1 MAETKISAM
10 GNLYSTS
17 QVVGDITDYILK
29 TQALSFGDVMDQ
41 MSGNQ
46 DTNVNVN
53 VNVDGGAISADPA
66 QAYDRYQY
74 RDNSVNEYQDTP
86 YEVSE
91 ETTDAVRSFAEE
103 TISTIKDTLGVTD
116 DDIAEAMEN
125 LGFMILDLTD
135 QGNLA
140 LLVGELT
147 GTSDTSALL
156 LNSDLSTV
164 MNNVAELTSE
174 LLDSLGI
181 SMQELKEALNEAA
194 NAAVPVQSADVQG
207 DQPVIDEA
215 VLNEPVSTVQEANP
229 DTVTTDIEKASE
241 PIVVVEEMPA
251 KTEGV
256 PVQSKESDDK
266 SPVVNTDDVTLSADP
281 DENPV
286 AVYEKT
292 DKTESDKQSRDFAG
306 KDQKGNDNAAG
317 TVGQS
322 EQQIP
327 VTETENI
334 GGTEFSAKL
343 DVDEIIRQIVDYV
356 KVTASNDETTLEMQ
370 LNPEHLGKLY
380 IELTAKEGNVSAH
393 ITAQNEAVKEA
404 LEAQMITLKENLNQ
418 AGVKVDAVEVT
429 VGSHEFEKN
438 LEQNAR
444 NEEQEAERKEAAS
457 KQMRSIRLDS
467 LDELS
472 GLMTDEEALVAQ
484 MMAEQGNTMNLRA

>member
-1 MAETKISAM
+1 
-10 GNLYSTS
+10 
-17 QVVGDITDYILK
+17 
-29 TQALSFGDVMDQ
+29 
-41 MSGNQ
+41 
-46 DTNVNVN
+46 
-53 VNVDGGAISADPA
+53 
-66 QAYDRYQY
+66 
-74 RDNSVNEYQDTP
+74 
-86 YEVSE
+86 VS
-91 ETTDAVRSFAEE
+91 
-103 TISTIKDTLGVTD
+103 
-116 DDIAEAMEN
+116 
-125 LGFMILDLTD
+125 
-135 QGNLA
+135 
-140 LLVGELT
+140 
-147 GTSDTSALL
+147 
-156 LNSDLSTV
+156 
-164 MNNVAELTSE
+164 
-174 LLDSLGI
+174 
-181 SMQELKEALNEAA
+181 
-194 NAAVPVQSADVQG
+194 
-207 DQPVIDEA
+207 
-215 VLNEPVSTVQEANP
+215 
-229 DTVTTDIEKASE
+229 
-241 PIVVVEEMPA
+241 
-251 KTEGV
+251 
-256 PVQSKESDDK
+256 VQSKESDDK
-266 SPVVNTDDVTLSADP
+266 SPVVNTDDVTLSADT

-334 GGTEFSAKL
+334 GGAELSAKL

-457 KQMRSIRLDS
+457 KQMRSIRLDD